1 MNPGRGPAPGG
12 WSPSSQIF
20 VGPYADILLRNRHV
34 RFTPESGHPGLL
46 SQLRPIGFLVAMLV
60 DAQLRVDIWLLE
72 AAIGD
77 PCVRALDGPVDQRV
91 GL

>member
-1 MNPGRGPAPGG
+1 MVPK
-12 WSPSSQIF
+12 
-20 VGPYADILLRNRHV
+20 ADILARSL
-34 RFTPESGHPGLL
+34 
-46 SQLRPIGFLVAMLV
+46 QLGPNGFLVAMLV

-77 PCVRALDGPVDQRV
+77 PCVRALDGAVDQRV